1 MVWKSFSLLCFYS
14 LVIYVSTAER
24 IRAEYKERASDL
36 EARLAMALKNSDEE
50 GRQQAE
56 KQHNEEMEHLCEQHR
71 LSMGEFPS
79 PHTCCLTPLHRK
91 TNTDLTTYE
100 QERHK

>member
-1 MVWKSFSLLCFYS
+1 MNFS
-14 LVIYVSTAER
+14 ER
-24 IRAEYKERASDL
+24 IRADYKERASDL

-71 LSMGEFPS
+71 LSMGELPD
-79 PHTCCLTPLHRK
+79 TC
-91 TNTDLTTYE
+91 
-100 QERHK
+100 